1 MFCKKNCSVNLSKF
15 TQKQL
20 CRSTFT
26 SILCCRSARS
36 LKKRLWPWSFS
47 VNFVKVFKTA
57 FLLSTYELL
66 LLLSE
71 VIAYRCSL
79 KKVLQKI
86 SENPQEN
93 TSARV
98 SSFIKLQ
105 ADPCNFIKKE
115 TLAQVFSCEFCEI
128 LRTPFFYR
136 THPVAASVYW
146 PDSVKAPFFFHFF
159 I

>member
-1 MFCKKNCSVNLSKF
+1 M
-15 TQKQL
+15 
-20 CRSTFT
+20 
-26 SILCCRSARS
+26 
-36 LKKRLWPWSFS
+36 
-47 VNFVKVFKTA
+47 KVFKTA

-71 VIAYRCSL
+71 VIAHRCSL

-98 SSFIKLQ
+98 SSFIKFQ
-105 ADPCNFIKKE
+105 ADPCNFIKE

-128 LRTPFFYR
+128 LRTL
-136 THPVAASVYW
+136 
-146 PDSVKAPFFFHFF
+146 FF
-159 I
+159 IEHIRWLLLYIGLIVSKHLSFFIFFSKLKLQAIRNFNKIRKPGMFVRLGKYQS